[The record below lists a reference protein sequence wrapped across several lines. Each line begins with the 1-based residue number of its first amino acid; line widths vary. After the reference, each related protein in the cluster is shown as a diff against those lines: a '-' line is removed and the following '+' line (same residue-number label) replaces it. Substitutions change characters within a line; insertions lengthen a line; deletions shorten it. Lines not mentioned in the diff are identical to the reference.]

1 MNTCNTNT
9 NRAIFDAATELQLYF
24 IIDWASSSSP
34 QQQERQQQQ
43 QKQQKADSSSLQN
56 NHDSIDGVDLFQDQG
71 TNKRIK
77 ISKTNEEAPPSF
89 FADLIDNDEPSPQ
102 DMARRSK
109 FVEKRRQRTEKHI
122 INHAESILS
131 RVLQIEAEDELQA
144 PQDQP
149 EEHVEDIN
157 ENSGGSS
164 RAHSLSARR
173 SERHHFAVALD
184 ILSELDDEEED
195 EEF

>member
-1 MNTCNTNT
+1 MNTSNTNT
-9 NRAIFDAATELQLYF
+9 NRDIFDAATELQLSYIF
-24 IIDWASSSSP
+24 DLASSSSP
-34 QQQERQQQQ
+34 QQQERQQQHHEQ
-43 QKQQKADSSSLQN
+43 QEGGKSLAN

-77 ISKTNEEAPPSF
+77 ISKTKEETPPSF
-89 FADLIDNDEPSPQ
+89 FADLHDINEPSPQ
-102 DMARRSK
+102 DMARRNK
-109 FVEKRRQRTEKHI
+109 FVEKRRQRTEKHV

-131 RVLQIEAEDELQA
+131 RVLQIEAEDEREA

-149 EEHVEDIN
+149 EEQVEAIN

-184 ILSELDDEEED
+184 IFSELDDDEEE
-195 EEF
+195 EF

>member
-1 MNTCNTNT
+1 MNTSNTNT
-9 NRAIFDAATELQLYF
+9 STVFDAETELQ
-24 IIDWASSSSP
+24 SS
-34 QQQERQQQQ
+34 QQQQQQQQ
-43 QKQQKADSSSLQN
+43 QKGDNTSLQY

-77 ISKTNEEAPPSF
+77 ISKANEEAPPSF

-109 FVEKRRQRTEKHI
+109 FVEKRRQRTEKHV

-131 RVLQIEAEDELQA
+131 RVFQIEAEDELQA

-149 EEHVEDIN
+149 EEQVEAIN
-157 ENSGGSS
+157 DNSGGSS
-164 RAHSLSARR
+164 RACSLCARR

-184 ILSELDDEEED
+184 ILSELDYDEGD

>member
-1 MNTCNTNT
+1 MNTSNTNT
-9 NRAIFDAATELQLYF
+9 STVFDAETELQ
-24 IIDWASSSSP
+24 SS
-34 QQQERQQQQ
+34 QQQQQQQQ
-43 QKQQKADSSSLQN
+43 QKGDNTSLQY

-77 ISKTNEEAPPSF
+77 ISKANEEAPPSF

-109 FVEKRRQRTEKHI
+109 FVEKRRQRTEKHV

-131 RVLQIEAEDELQA
+131 RVFQIEAEDELQA

-149 EEHVEDIN
+149 EEQVEAIN
-157 ENSGGSS
+157 DNSGGSS
-164 RAHSLSARR
+164 RASSLSARR
-173 SERHHFAVALD
+173 SERHHFAVAFD
-184 ILSELDDEEED
+184 IFSELDDDDDED